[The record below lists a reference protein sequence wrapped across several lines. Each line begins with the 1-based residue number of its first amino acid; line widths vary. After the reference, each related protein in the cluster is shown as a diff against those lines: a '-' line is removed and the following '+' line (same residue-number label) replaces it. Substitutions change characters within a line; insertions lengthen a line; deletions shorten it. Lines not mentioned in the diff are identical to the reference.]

1 MSLHHGASSLI
12 TAIRFCE
19 DHDREATPDLV
30 FNIIRHAGGSVHK
43 AAIEQLTESGALA
56 IEGGVYRLND
66 GALESAGWRGEP
78 HPPRFQ
84 FPGPDRDARDET
96 IRQRRAEWDKRQAEA
111 RARVRKDFEEEDR
124 RQQAE
129 DEAIKA
135 NIERI
140 IKAGFH
146 AVAKKVHPDVGGTD
160 EEMRRVTD
168 AHTLLRRIV
177 NGRTR

>member
-1 MSLHHGASSLI
+1 MRLHHGASFLI

-43 AAIEQLTESGALA
+43 AAIEQLTALGALA

-66 GALESAGWRGEP
+66 RALERAGWRGEP

-84 FPGPDRDARDET
+84 FPGPDRDAYDET
-96 IRQRRAEWDKRQAEA
+96 VRQRQAEWDRRQAEA
-111 RARVRKDFEEEDR
+111 RARGRR

-135 NIERI
+135 DIERI
-140 IKAGFH
+140 IKAGFR
-146 AVAKKVHPDVGGTD
+146 AVAKKAHPDAGGSD
-160 EEMRRVTD
+160 EEMRRVT
-168 AHTLLRRIV
+168 AAVALLRSV
-177 NGRTR
+177 VKARTR